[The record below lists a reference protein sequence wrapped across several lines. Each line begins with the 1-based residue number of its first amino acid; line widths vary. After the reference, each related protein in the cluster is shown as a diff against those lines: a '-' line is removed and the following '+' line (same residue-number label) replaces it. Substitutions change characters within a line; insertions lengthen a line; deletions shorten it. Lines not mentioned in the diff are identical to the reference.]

1 VKNQLI
7 RVSLYSIFI
16 LILLFLNK
24 LNFLLLASLYFIFM
38 SLEFIFSLKDY
49 KIDNKYIV
57 LGYRTLFILI
67 TIIVIFNRE
76 NIIR

>member
-1 VKNQLI
+1 MNNQLL
-7 RVSLYSIFI
+7 RMSLYSLFI
-16 LILLFLNK
+16 LILLFSNK

-38 SLEFIFSLKDY
+38 SLEFIFSIMDY
-49 KIDNKYIV
+49 KKDNKFIV
-57 LGYRTLFILI
+57 VGYRILFVFI